1 MPRDS
6 CYLQII
12 LFENGARRAT
22 VRACQLP
29 SQQLAGSLTVCGCV
43 RKQLSLSICLAV
55 TFSNTCDLWLHAW
68 GLLSLRGLPS
78 SLWTDKT
85 PTFLQKYEKKGGERH
100 SRSYI
105 ILCWSNSPTVVW
117 INYFFFHVVL
127 KIFFWSYFR
136 CDGFFPPQDT
146 LVLQNKTCLFSI
158 PFSHH
163 GRNPSLNIRTEK
175 HLCGVDVTD
184 LPGLPLTKAKVSLA
198 RATQWPFN
206 QASALLR
213 TGEQCYF
220 LSQNYK
226 DRVLQE
232 TWQTKPFRGKCF
244 GRLLGLIFSH

>member
-1 MPRDS
+1 MRFVAS
-6 CYLQII
+6 CLGSPLPQRLAIFPLDWQNAYIPTEIWKKRGGKTLQE
-12 LFENGARRAT
+12 LHH
-22 VRACQLP
+22 
-29 SQQLAGSLTVCGCV
+29 SLLKQFSHSCV
-43 RKQLSLSICLAV
+43 NK
-55 TFSNTCDLWLHAW
+55 
-68 GLLSLRGLPS
+68 LL
-78 SLWTDKT
+78 
-85 PTFLQKYEKKGGERH
+85 
-100 SRSYI
+100 
-105 ILCWSNSPTVVW
+105 
-117 INYFFFHVVL
+117 FFHVVL